1 LRPGYDGLYTAANAA
16 VTYTQTCLFGKLA
29 LTRRSD
35 TAVEELSASTST
47 QPHMATVIGD
57 KPRSAL
63 AVEEASGGFTDKNLR
78 FDLAFTLAG
87 QMIFLA
93 TYL

>member
-1 LRPGYDGLYTAANAA
+1 
-16 VTYTQTCLFGKLA
+16 
-29 LTRRSD
+29 
-35 TAVEELSASTST
+35 
-47 QPHMATVIGD
+47 MATVIGD